1 MKEEKNNITLDL
13 SKISNENNSSTN
25 NQPQNN
31 NNDSN
36 ESNINPIDL
45 SSSEHNTSQ
54 FLRNTESNSNNYFR
68 KSLSKSL
75 SFLQSYFDEEKHVY
89 KYYNEQIISN
99 QDITDEI
106 KSLYLTFYEDIEE
119 KLNEI
124 RTTKKNKEAFK
135 EKFAPNYWGEQDPDS
150 KRFYDTTS
158 QEIEDLIRNKEK
170 LKNSLVLLQSIILKN
185 IDKAKAILNSNS
197 KNLLKLLNNFID
209 VANKNSD
216 SYEILKLLKETKYAE
231 IINNVE
237 KYKSL
242 DNSIKLQFLEYLAS
256 DQNIN
261 VANNLFSQNFNLRI
275 DVFNHYIDN
284 GFWIGIYSS
293 GDWQRYAENFYESYG
308 RGNHNLLP
316 KIPFWGIIIL
326 SRNQGLSNDEIAIII
341 NDFLQSN
348 LPVIINDLGV
358 FIDSYQN
365 DTQNEVPE
373 NQYNLI
379 SNLSNYLTTAE
390 IAIPNSE
397 DQKAASLVKKIID
410 FQSSYNTNNNSLY
423 GITENLSTIH
433 QSSNKAYISDNSY
446 EYYSHKGTLNNPLLQ
461 YDVLYKYS
469 NNTKK
474 LTIKNCEYIDLG
486 KKPGK
491 EKIEEKKL
499 DDKKNLNSDGNNETK
514 ENPTTAF
521 IKGGV
526 TVLTTEFIFFILWS
540 AYSYWH
546 QRSVIIKLTEKANKD
561 LNELLHKD
569 LPVLTLESKKVK
581 NIFDNTYDENNKKS
595 EDEDDFDSI
604 GKLIIDTPIYD
615 NKIKSYIIDTPKIPK
630 EIIATPFKGIY
641 TFIIPNNEYHII
653 GSSECDNSE
662 TNNYNIDLV
671 EL

>member
-1 MKEEKNNITLDL
+1 
-13 SKISNENNSSTN
+13 
-25 NQPQNN
+25 
-31 NNDSN
+31 
-36 ESNINPIDL
+36 
-45 SSSEHNTSQ
+45 
-54 FLRNTESNSNNYFR
+54 
-68 KSLSKSL
+68 
-75 SFLQSYFDEEKHVY
+75 
-89 KYYNEQIISN
+89 
-99 QDITDEI
+99 
-106 KSLYLTFYEDIEE
+106 
-119 KLNEI
+119 
-124 RTTKKNKEAFK
+124 
-135 EKFAPNYWGEQDPDS
+135 
-150 KRFYDTTS
+150 
-158 QEIEDLIRNKEK
+158 
-170 LKNSLVLLQSIILKN
+170 
-185 IDKAKAILNSNS
+185 
-197 KNLLKLLNNFID
+197 
-209 VANKNSD
+209 
-216 SYEILKLLKETKYAE
+216 
-231 IINNVE
+231 
-237 KYKSL
+237 
-242 DNSIKLQFLEYLAS
+242 
-256 DQNIN
+256 
-261 VANNLFSQNFNLRI
+261 
-275 DVFNHYIDN
+275 
-284 GFWIGIYSS
+284 
-293 GDWQRYAENFYESYG
+293 
-308 RGNHNLLP
+308 
-316 KIPFWGIIIL
+316 
-326 SRNQGLSNDEIAIII
+326 
-341 NDFLQSN
+341 
-348 LPVIINDLGV
+348 PVIINDLGV